1 MRGAKL
7 TLSKTLQASV
17 DEGLLSEAEA
27 IGLAAAHNQR
37 GAGRPPRDGGTVPT
51 TLRLTARER
60 KALAVLGDGDMTAG
74 LRAALA
80 TLSRS

>member
-1 MRGAKL
+1 MTG
-7 TLSKTLQASV
+7 TQSSQNDSDASV
-17 DEGLLSEAEA
+17 S
-27 IGLAAAHNQR
+27 HKNPK